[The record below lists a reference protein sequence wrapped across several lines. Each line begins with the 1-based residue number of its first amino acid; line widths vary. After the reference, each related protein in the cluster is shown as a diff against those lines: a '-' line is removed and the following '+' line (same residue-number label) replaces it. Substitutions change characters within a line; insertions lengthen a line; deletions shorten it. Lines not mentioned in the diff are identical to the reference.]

1 MITEYIDIISTD
13 NIVNEKMMFN
23 LWKEGWD
30 NLEKINCNGLD
41 WKNLNWKKAKFLV
54 NENNTE
60 IELIN
65 NKVGGIYMI
74 VCETNVHF
82 LHKYILYIGRAH
94 ITKSQNLRKRC
105 KEYYNDYLK
114 YKNSSLGEITISTRP
129 KVSKML
135 HIYAPYLSIYYCE
148 LSNNETIDDLEK
160 ILIALILPPCNK
172 ELPGKL
178 NRAVS
183 AAF

>member
-1 MITEYIDIISTD
+1 MITDYIDVISTD
-13 NIVNEKMMFN
+13 NIENEKIKFN

-30 NLEKINCNGLD
+30 NLETFDCHGLD
-41 WKNLNWKKAKFLV
+41 WKNLKWKKVRFLTD
-54 NENNTE
+54 ENGTE
-60 IELIN
+60 IGLIN

-94 ITKSQNLRKRC
+94 ITQNQNLRKRC
-105 KEYYNDYLK
+105 KEYYNTYLK
-114 YKNSSLGEITISTRP
+114 YKNSNLGEIRITTRP
-129 KVSKML
+129 KVNMLL
-135 HIYAPYLSIYYCE
+135 HIYAPYLCIYYCE
-148 LSNNETIDDLEK
+148 LSDNKIIDALEQT
-160 ILIALILPPCNK
+160 LIALIIPPCNK

-178 NRAVS
+178 NKAVS